1 MTESRLQVG
10 MSADYL
16 ETSKL
21 TNDVGEVHREGVF
34 IGDPLNEDYKVAVD
48 QYAKAIKVIDPEH
61 ARIHLGELFQYKHQF
76 TGIANGANLDI
87 LFSVPAATFPHL
99 RKFQVKGSDSPF
111 SVSLYEGA
119 TTTDDGTELTPFDF
133 NRNTGNTPNTNIF
146 QGPTVSAIGTLLE
159 DETVATG
166 KDTAGSTDGL
176 AVEWDLL
183 PNTKYLMR
191 LTNNAGGALSANIVL
206 IWYE

>member
-1 MTESRLQVG
+1 M
-10 MSADYL
+10 
-16 ETSKL
+16 
-21 TNDVGEVHREGVF
+21 
-34 IGDPLNEDYKVAVD
+34 D

-61 ARIHLGELFQYKHQF
+61 ARIHLGQLFQYKHQF

-99 RKFQVKGSDSPF
+99 RKFQVKSSDSPV
-111 SVSLYEGA
+111 SVSLYEGT

-146 QGPTVSAIGTLLE
+146 QGPTVSALGTLLE
-159 DETVATG
+159 DETVAAG

-176 AVEWDLL
+176 AVEWDLT
-183 PNTKYLMR
+183 PSTKYLMR
-191 LTNNAGGALSANIVL
+191 LTNNAGGLLSANLVL